1 MYVENI
7 FFFHLYLLHFLL
19 SVLVLTWWCGFWQL
33 WKYGK
38 GTTIRNSEHMR
49 DPASSIFDLI
59 ANNVL
64 LKLTN
69 NMAVTCNSRVE
80 QVRLLDDVHND
91 DVHGRLERIQLRG
104 FTTVKASII
113 HVNIYLFHLPWNFY
127 LRLVIIFIKKTY
139 YRVLSETWVMNPFA
153 IPKPNIL
160 RNV

>member
-1 MYVENI
+1 
-7 FFFHLYLLHFLL
+7 
-19 SVLVLTWWCGFWQL
+19 
-33 WKYGK
+33 
-38 GTTIRNSEHMR
+38 MR

-113 HVNIYLFHLPWNFY
+113 HVNIFFFIFHETFILDLLLFLSKK
-127 LRLVIIFIKKTY
+127 LIIVYSLKHE
-139 YRVLSETWVMNPFA
+139 L
-153 IPKPNIL
+153 
-160 RNV
+160 

>member
-1 MYVENI
+1 MMYVENI

-113 HVNIYLFHLPWNFY
+113 HVNIFFFIFHETFILDLLLFLSKK
-127 LRLVIIFIKKTY
+127 LIIVYSLKHE
-139 YRVLSETWVMNPFA
+139 L
-153 IPKPNIL
+153 
-160 RNV
+160 